1 MIKANIEFDNLIA
14 SGLSPI
20 EFISK
25 KVFGN
30 NVFLNSWDENTKTA
44 TFDVFCDHDTYKD
57 LRIMKIK
64 LKNVRQI

>member
-20 EFISK
+20 DFISK
-25 KVFGN
+25 KVFGD
-30 NVFLNSWDENTKTA
+30 NVEFRSWDEKKRIA
-44 TFDVFCDHDTYKD
+44 TFDVFCDHNQYRE

-64 LKNVRQI
+64 LKNVRQV

>member
-20 EFISK
+20 DFISK

-30 NVFLNSWDENTKTA
+30 NVEFKSWDEK
-44 TFDVFCDHDTYKD
+44 K
-57 LRIMKIK
+57 
-64 LKNVRQI
+64 KNCYF

>member
-1 MIKANIEFDNLIA
+1 MIKANVEFDNLIA

-30 NVFLNSWDENTKTA
+30 NVEFKSWDAKKKIA
-44 TFDVFCDHDTYKD
+44 TFDVFCDHDQYRE

-64 LKNVRQI
+64 LKNVRQM